1 MFVFEDGA
9 RRRCTS
15 SACINKHLKEKKK
28 KKLKCVIA
36 VECFFFFFRAQIRL
50 YSKVFCKYG
59 GFMTAL
65 AEQCIYCPIKI
76 KNNGSIV
83 SPRII
88 KLMDTAV

>member
-1 MFVFEDGA
+1 MFVFEDG
-9 RRRCTS
+9 TS
-15 SACINKHLKEKKK
+15 SACINKHLKGKKSK
-28 KKLKCVIA
+28 VRNSRRKMLV
-36 VECFFFFFRAQIRL
+36 VFFFLRAQIRL

-88 KLMDTAV
+88 KLMDTAA